1 MRPEAEHGLPGRQTA
16 EAKASWWG
24 SRPRPF
30 TAQVGGLGVSPAE
43 ALGAGPRQDSAPGG
57 AASGRR
63 MGLGLL
69 PCPPRCPA
77 PGLTFPYTSTSK
89 RMPKAFRSV
98 RYSLPF
104 SIL

>member
-1 MRPEAEHGLPGRQTA
+1 MSGRPSCPESLFR
-16 EAKASWWG
+16 
-24 SRPRPF
+24 
-30 TAQVGGLGVSPAE
+30 AQVQAWGASPAP
-43 ALGAGPRQDSAPGG
+43 LIRW
-57 AASGRR
+57 
-63 MGLGLL
+63 
-69 PCPPRCPA
+69 A